1 MSPNTKKRILSSI
14 AIVLILAV
22 LFYLGNQVVLFTLM
36 FASMGIVDEV
46 FTNFLKMPRSSAEY
60 LFSQSSLFTLFLI
73 IFFGINNPQVIN
85 GLLIFGVVVNFGLIY
100 FLFKVDAPVEKIR
113 NKIKQLSFLTG
124 VFFLLP
130 LVALGAIFSYP
141 NWIKLTLALFII
153 NFGMDTGAWCFGK
166 LFGKHKLWP
175 KVSPNK
181 TVEGLIGGMLT
192 SATLGSLFWDYFLGE
207 FSLGLFFLFALF
219 GLLSQVGDLLQSKV
233 KRTYGVKDSSNLIP
247 GHGGIYDRVD
257 SLIFLAPFFSLALEY
272 LY

>member
-14 AIVLILAV
+14 AILLILALLV
-22 LFYLGNQVVLFTLM
+22 YLGKEVVMFTIM

-73 IFFGINNPQVIN
+73 IFFGIKNP
-85 GLLIFGVVVNFGLIY
+85 LLIDGFLIAGVVVNFALIY
-100 FLFKVDAPVEKIR
+100 FLFEVNVEPEKIK
-113 NKIKQLSFLTG
+113 NKIKQFSFLIG
-124 VFFLLP
+124 LFFLLP
-130 LVALGAIFSYP
+130 LVALGVIFTYP
-141 NWIKLTLALFII
+141 NWIKLILALFVI

-166 LFGKHKLWP
+166 LMGKHKLWP

-192 SATLGSLFWDYFLGE
+192 SATLGSLFWNYFLGE
-207 FSLGLFFLFALF
+207 VNLGLFFLFALF

-233 KRTYGVKDSSNLIP
+233 KRTFGVKDSSNLIP

-257 SLIFLAPFFSLALEY
+257 SLIFLAPFFSIALKY